1 MVHNRPIYTF
11 IRVFIKP
18 SGLATFVKYT
28 MDTLLSQLKPGEHAI
43 IKSIADNAMKTKLI
57 EMGCFP
63 GEELYITKIAPFGC
77 PFAIYVSGYELSL
90 RLNEAN
96 NIVVERL
103 N

>member
-1 MVHNRPIYTF
+1 
-11 IRVFIKP
+11 
-18 SGLATFVKYT
+18 LAIFVEYI
-28 MDTLLSQLKPGEHAI
+28 MHTLLSELKPGEHAI

-63 GEELYITKIAPFGC
+63 GEELYITKIAPLGC

-90 RLNEAN
+90 RQNEAM

>member
-1 MVHNRPIYTF
+1 MN
-11 IRVFIKP
+11 
-18 SGLATFVKYT
+18 
-28 MDTLLSQLKPGEHAI
+28 TLLSNLKPGERAI
-43 IKSIADNAMKTKLI
+43 IKSIADNSMKTKLI

-63 GEELYITKIAPFGC
+63 GEELYITKIAPLGC

-90 RLNEAN
+90 RLNEAK